1 MAKRASGTTPPSSP
15 QPRPQPR
22 HQRLKARTSS
32 RSRASSPPAWTRM
45 LLLLLLSLL
54 MTVLMPTPAIAA
66 GSSFASQPMTFCK
79 CICFGNSTILPIFRP
94 RDPLRPC
101 LTCTRQFCLEQK
113 LPACLNAK
121 ASDEDLDV
129 GTGETGDVQAR
140 CFQRDSPKSHV
151 LVVLFLVVTS
161 SLLLGAVL
169 KQNGIDP
176 AQLATRG
183 GFSSTVSDFSHWANS
198 KLRGRRGVGV
208 NGPDA
213 MAFHALPRQD
223 R

>member
-1 MAKRASGTTPPSSP
+1 MTTGAPSTISSP
-15 QPRPQPR
+15 QRPP
-22 HQRLKARTSS
+22 QRQRRART
-32 RSRASSPPAWTRM
+32 RSRPSPAWTAA
-45 LLLLLLSLL
+45 LLLLSLL
-54 MTVLMPTPAIAA
+54 MTVLPTPTIAA

-176 AQLATRG
+176 AQLATRS
-183 GFSSTVSDFSHWANS
+183 GFANTFRDLSQWTFSRI
-198 KLRGRRGVGV
+198 RGRGVGL

-213 MAFHALPRQD
+213 MAFHSLPRQD